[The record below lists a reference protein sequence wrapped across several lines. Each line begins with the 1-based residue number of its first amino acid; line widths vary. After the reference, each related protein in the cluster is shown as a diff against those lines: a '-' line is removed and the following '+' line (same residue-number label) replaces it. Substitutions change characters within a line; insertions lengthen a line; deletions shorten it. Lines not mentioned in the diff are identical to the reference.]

1 MKAKILLSLIAVL
14 AFMSSTYATTV
25 IVVEPDK
32 GIEIGALNKAVA
44 LHKDTVIYELKRDAI
59 YYLNGQIATAWP
71 LHIRAQAGNGER
83 PILQPAVDDNG
94 VSTRLFSLGG
104 NTKLEGLF
112 LEGADDMG
120 NLNKNLIRVEKK
132 DVRLELTDCMI
143 DYDTQCPIRLQVSG
157 VKAYVKD
164 CILRNIVNVN
174 EPGDG
179 KLIDTRGNRTDSIV
193 FENNTVYHTSDLVA
207 RIDDA
212 FVRYFKFDH
221 NTFYLTGDGF
231 DLSII
236 LEVEITNNIFY
247 NMNWQGSDTTASSS
261 PEAFIKCDSLVSLDN
276 FTDADRKFKI
286 TNNNVFLE
294 QKYIDAMSKGK
305 YVAPVFAAGVCS
317 YFIKS
322 GQMDTTKTI
331 HEALIFD
338 NPPSAPMDYINA
350 WHSSNGN
357 LIGVVVPNFYAD
369 KDPVNVGGEDEYSF
383 NYNANSLSAKASTT
397 NGPLGSTRWHVTGTT
412 AVDEFVSKKSVSV
425 YPNPAN
431 DRIYLS
437 FENNIPQSFNLS
449 IYNMQGTRVLDE
461 AFSVAKIQSGT
472 EVNVAGLNA
481 GVYVYRVLLSNGK
494 STEGK
499 ILIQR

>member
-1 MKAKILLSLIAVL
+1 MKLKILLGMMTVL
-14 AFMSSTYATTV
+14 ACFSSAFAKTV
-25 IVVEPDK
+25 VVVEPDK
-32 GIEIGALNKAVA
+32 GVEIGALNKAIA
-44 LHKDTVIYELKRDAI
+44 MHKDTVIYELKRDAI

-71 LHIRAQAGNGER
+71 LHIRAQAGTGKR

-94 VSTRLFSLGG
+94 VSTRHFSLGG

-112 LEGADDMG
+112 IAGTDDMG
-120 NLNKNLIRVEKK
+120 NINKNLIRVEKK
-132 DVRLELTDCMI
+132 DVRLELTDCVI

-247 NMNWQGSDTTASSS
+247 NMNWQGSDTTAASS
-261 PEAFIKCDSLVSLDN
+261 PEAFIKCDSLFTLDN

-286 TNNNVFLE
+286 TNNNIFLE
-294 QKYIDAMSKGK
+294 QKYIDAMSQGK
-305 YVAPVFAAGVCS
+305 YVAPVFDAGVCS

-331 HEALIFD
+331 HEALVFD
-338 NPPSAPMDYINA
+338 NPPPAPMDYINA
-350 WHSSNGN
+350 WHTSNGN
-357 LIGVVVPNFYAD
+357 LIGLVVPNFYAD

-383 NYNANSLSAKASTT
+383 NYNANSKSAKASTT
-397 NGPLGSTRWHVTGTT
+397 GGPLGSTRWHVTGTS
-412 AVDEFVSKKSVSV
+412 AVDEIVAKSSFSV
-425 YPNPAN
+425 YPNPAS
-431 DRIYLS
+431 DKVYLS
-437 FENNIPQSFNLS
+437 FTERVPESFILS
-449 IYNMQGTRVLDE
+449 IYNMHGIKVKEQQFFENAVQGKV
-461 AFSVAKIQSGT
+461 
-472 EVNVAGLNA
+472 EVNISAINS
-481 GVYVYRVLLSNGK
+481 GVYVYRIVQENGK
-494 STEGK
+494 VLDGK
-499 ILIQR
+499 LLIQK